1 MEITL
6 DKYVQGV
13 SPSGLPP
20 IQNQPVGFGYI
31 FLPKDVDRK
40 NYIESC
46 YRTGRVSMI
55 DDSSGNVVHECYISK
70 EALMNI
76 SFPKETGQKGM
87 GVIWVTQPFLNL
99 PMIIGTF
106 PSFDE
111 IDVQSEED
119 INIRKSI
126 DGNQIGIHGSTK
138 EGKLFIEVD
147 GQDFSEIRI
156 VAAGNNSSQVHVQS
170 TGGVVVCGDRE
181 VEISSDGSVSMEAI
195 SPETGYR
202 SGFSGDR
209 DSLSL
214 YYSSGEKQH
223 TDVIVLIDK
232 VEIVS
237 EFNETSYQTEIN
249 EEGVTHKV
257 AIGESSFSQKLSEEA
272 FETIFQD
279 CTVKMED
286 GALTISQGE
295 MVIELKDG
303 KLSITN
309 SGTGLNELLKKIVD
323 AIATLTVSTAVGP
336 SGTPLPPTIQKTTEL
351 SSLLKQFFNK

>member
-6 DKYVQGV
+6 DNHVQGV
-13 SPSGLPP
+13 SPSGTPP

-31 FLPKDVDRK
+31 FLPKDVDRN

-46 YRTGRVSMI
+46 YRTGRISMI

-70 EALMNI
+70 EALMNV
-76 SFPKETGQKGM
+76 SFPKEAGQKGM
-87 GVIWVTQPFLNL
+87 GVIWVSQPFLNL

-111 IDVQSEED
+111 IDIQSEED

-126 DGNQIGIHGSTK
+126 NGNQIGVHGSTK
-138 EGKLFIEVD
+138 KGKLFIEVD

-170 TGGVVVCGDRE
+170 TGSVVVCGDRE
-181 VEISSDGSVSMEAI
+181 VEVTSDGSVVMEAT

-202 SGFSGDR
+202 SGFSADR
-209 DSLSL
+209 DSLSM
-214 YYSSGEKQH
+214 YFTSGEKQH
-223 TDVIVLIDK
+223 TDITVLANK
-232 VEIVS
+232 VEFVT
-237 EFNETSYQTEIN
+237 EFNETKYQTEIT
-249 EEGVTHKV
+249 EEGVTSQV
-257 AIGESSFSQKLSEEA
+257 NIGESLFTQKLSEEA
-272 FETIFQD
+272 FETVFQD

-295 MVIELKDG
+295 MIIELKDG

-309 SGTGLNELLKKIVD
+309 SGTGLNELLEKIVD

-336 SGTPLPPTIQKTTEL
+336 SGTPLPTTIQKTTEL
-351 SSLLKQFFNK
+351 TNLLKLFFNK